1 MPITRELALKII
13 RYLANNP
20 SFYFPFK
27 IMCQGYASHTDY
39 DNDFVEIVPS
49 DDCENLIE
57 DLQYDTFELREDL
70 QNLDLRTLELM
81 SKGFI
86 EKILKNE
93 KNLLK
98 DFIFITFEGMTFQP
112 NSESDTPD
120 IENMQVI
127 GFEKGLDV
135 NEAFE
140 NLKLHQE
147 YLKETTF
154 DEIIGIELRS
164 KQFHYFHLNC

>member
-13 RYLANNP
+13 RYLLNNP

-27 IMCQGYASHTDY
+27 IMYREYVSYTDD

-49 DDCENLIE
+49 DGYENLIE
-57 DLQYDTFELREDL
+57 DLQYDTFELWEDL
-70 QNLDLRTLELM
+70 QDLDLQTLELM

-86 EKILKNE
+86 DKILKNE

-98 DFIFITFEGMTFQP
+98 DFIFITFEGITFQP

-120 IENMQVI
+120 IENMQII

-147 YLKETTF
+147 YLKNTTF
-154 DEIIGIELRS
+154 DEIIGIELAS
-164 KQFHYFHLNC
+164 KEFNYFNLNC

>member
-1 MPITRELALKII
+1 MRITRELALKII
-13 RYLANNP
+13 RYLINNP

-27 IMCQGYASHTDY
+27 IMCQGYASYTDD
-39 DNDFVEIVPS
+39 DNNFVEIVPL
-49 DDCENLIE
+49 DDYENLLE
-57 DLQYDTFELREDL
+57 DLNYDTFELLDDL
-70 QNLDLRTLELM
+70 QNLDLQNIELM

-86 EKILKNE
+86 DKILENE

-112 NSESDTPD
+112 NSESDIPD

-127 GFEKGLDV
+127 GFEKGFNV

-140 NLKLHQE
+140 NLKLSQE
-147 YLKETTF
+147 HLKETTF
-154 DEIIGIELRS
+154 DEIIGMELRN
-164 KQFHYFHLNC
+164 KQFHYFNLNC